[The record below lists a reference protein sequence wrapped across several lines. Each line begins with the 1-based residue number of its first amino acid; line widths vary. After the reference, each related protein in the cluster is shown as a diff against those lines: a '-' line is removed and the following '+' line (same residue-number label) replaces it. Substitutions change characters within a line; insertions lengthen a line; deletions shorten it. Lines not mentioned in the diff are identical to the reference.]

1 MLMQSFQSP
10 MNGSYTLSHR
20 VHPVFELDVCL
31 ASPADDHVTEPGLLE
46 PDGIGELASGTIDF
60 HLELVEIDLSL
71 DSCFDSEQGLV
82 PETLLT

>member
-1 MLMQSFQSP
+1 

-20 VHPVFELDVCL
+20 VHAVFELDVCL

-60 HLELVEIDLSL
+60 NLDPIKVYLSFDLGFNFEHHLVRRTPS
-71 DSCFDSEQGLV
+71 
-82 PETLLT
+82 TLLVATEFS